1 MRPLL
6 LFVYTYQVL
15 FFNFRERPEQ
25 MFDRLT
31 EVKVFNAKKVI
42 SDALIGSFK
51 FDLGLV
57 YDEVEHCFIHKWLLL
72 TDPNDPSGGAK
83 VRYHTNIHVH
93 TLIHCSTLRTLD
105 ILI

>member
-1 MRPLL
+1 M
-6 LFVYTYQVL
+6 
-15 FFNFRERPEQ
+15 FFNFRERPDQ

-31 EVKVFNAKKVI
+31 EVKLFNAKKVI

-72 TDPNDPSGGAK
+72 TDPNDPSGGPK
-83 VRYHTNIHVH
+83 VCTLSLSLSLTPNEFLTS
-93 TLIHCSTLRTLD
+93 TLILRV
-105 ILI
+105 I